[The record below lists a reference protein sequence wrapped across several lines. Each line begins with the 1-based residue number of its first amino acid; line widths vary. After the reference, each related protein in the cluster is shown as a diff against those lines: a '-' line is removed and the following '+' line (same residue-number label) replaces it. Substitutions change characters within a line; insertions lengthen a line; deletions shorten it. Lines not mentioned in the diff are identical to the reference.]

1 LKGENQRELKIYK
14 VEGLEEMTKMMQMVY
29 ERNQTLLK
37 GMLLARTDENNV
49 KGLLSFFLDSYM

>member
-1 LKGENQRELKIYK
+1 MI
-14 VEGLEEMTKMMQMVY
+14 KMMQLVY

-37 GMLLARTDENNV
+37 GMLLTLKDKNNV

>member
-1 LKGENQRELKIYK
+1 MKGENQIELKIYR

-37 GMLLARTDENNV
+37 GMLLTRKDKNNV